1 MILVGITGIIGSG
14 KTTVSSMLLQEG
26 IPVIDLD
33 RLGKEV
39 TDYKEVVRDIKEA
52 FGKEYV
58 VGKKVNIAKLR
69 EIAFVD
75 AETKRRLENIIHPRA
90 RAELWKRI
98 EKLRSEGTRVVVV
111 DAPILYETD
120 LYKKMDK
127 VVVVSADMDIIRE
140 RLKTRGMDEEDT
152 NRRLPHQIPLVD
164 KEKMADHVLYNNGS
178 EEDLGKELKVLL
190 LKIKE
195 WEVRSLCT

>member
-14 KTTVSSMLLQEG
+14 KTTVSSMLSQEG

-39 TDYKEVVRDIKEA
+39 TDHKEVVRDIKEA

-75 AETKRRLENIIHPRA
+75 SKTKRKLENIIHPRA

-127 VVVVSADMDIIRE
+127 VVVVSADMDKIRE
-140 RLKTRGMDEEDT
+140 RLKMRGMDEEDT
-152 NRRLPHQIPLVD
+152 NRRLPHQIPLAE

-178 EEDLGKELKVLL
+178 EEDLGKELKTLL

>member
-39 TDYKEVVRDIKEA
+39 TDYEEVVRDVEEA
-52 FGKEYV
+52 FGSEYI
-58 VGKKVNIAKLR
+58 VNRRVDIAKLR
-69 EIAFVD
+69 EIAFIN
-75 AETKRRLENIIHPRA
+75 AETRRKLENIIHPRA
-90 RAELWKRI
+90 RAELWKRV
-98 EKLRSEGTRVVVV
+98 EKLKSEGAKVVVV

-127 VVVVSADMDIIRE
+127 VVVVSADMDTIRE
-140 RLKTRGMDEEDT
+140 RLKLRGMEEEDT
-152 NRRLPHQIPLVD
+152 NRRLPHQIPLAE
-164 KEKMADHVLYNNGS
+164 KEKMADNVLYNNGT
-178 EEDLGKELKVLL
+178 EEDLGKELKILL
-190 LKIKE
+190 LKLKE